1 MSQHHLSRYSVPLKG
16 LCCLR
21 NGEKNTS
28 TLLSALFISHDCLFL
43 VLDSYVSKQI
53 MIALW

>member
-16 LCCLR
+16 LSCLR

-43 VLDSYVSKQI
+43 VLDSYISKQI